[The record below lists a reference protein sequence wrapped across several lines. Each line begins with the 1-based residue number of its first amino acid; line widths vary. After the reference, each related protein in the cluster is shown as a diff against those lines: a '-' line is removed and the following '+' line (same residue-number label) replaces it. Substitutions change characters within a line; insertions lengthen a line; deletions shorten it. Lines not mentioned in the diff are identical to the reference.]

1 MKRMLCL
8 LWIIVWAVV
17 TAGLL
22 VHPGCKKTGTS
33 PFSMLYHRWEWVQ
46 SSGGIAGV
54 VQTPQSEGYTRA
66 IDFTENGFFTV
77 FQDNAVVI
85 SSTYTI
91 IRAQSILDNQQ
102 YDMIVFDN
110 TLLESAIL
118 QLSGDTLTLRE
129 EVFDGFTH
137 TYRR

>member
-1 MKRMLCL
+1 MKHRLSMLTWL
-8 LWIIVWAVV
+8 MWVVV
-17 TAGLL
+17 TAVLS
-22 VHPGCKKTGTS
+22 VYPGCKKTGVS

-66 IDFTENGFFTV
+66 IAFTEEGVFTV
-77 FQDNAVVI
+77 YQDNAAII

-91 IRAQSILDNQQ
+91 IRAESILDNQE
-102 YDMIVFDN
+102 YDMIVFEN
-110 TLLESAIL
+110 ALLESAII
-118 QLSGDTLTLRE
+118 QLSGDTLILRE